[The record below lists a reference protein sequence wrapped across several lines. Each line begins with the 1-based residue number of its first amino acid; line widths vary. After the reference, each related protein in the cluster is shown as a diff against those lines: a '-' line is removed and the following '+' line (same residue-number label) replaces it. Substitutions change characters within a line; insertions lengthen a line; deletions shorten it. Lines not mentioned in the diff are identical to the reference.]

1 MHNVWNEW
9 RLTICVSLVWL
20 LSAVL
25 PAQAQEDDRTLRV
38 FVFAGQSNM
47 VGADSRKQDI
57 ALYPPFAGLD
67 EAQKNVKFSYCIGRE
82 DKSKSDGWIE
92 LQPIQDMVGA
102 ELSFARRVT
111 QNIKAPIAII
121 KSASG
126 GTSLGGDWNPDEP
139 TGFKLYPLTLE
150 FVREALADLERR
162 KIPYRL
168 EGFMWHQGEN
178 DMFDENFRANYAKNL
193 ANFIACWR
201 RDLKA
206 PQLHFYIG
214 ELCTKTIWGMDH
226 RPQKYAISVAQRAV
240 TDADPLADYVP
251 TSNIAIEIG
260 GEAGLHYHYGT
271 LGQLEH
277 GVNYADAY
285 LRNIG
290 KAPSAARPLARWP
303 YAKDA
308 RVKLFVLAGHRN
320 MEGERAFVQDLKAR
334 KNMAALARENA
345 SIAFKYDV
353 GGGFKRSDGWEPLG
367 PAGPYDTFGPELSFG
382 AALART
388 TKDAFAIAK
397 FTHSG
402 SQILDWTPEG
412 SEATTRNLYPRW
424 IAFLRSSMQELS
436 DKGQS
441 VELAGV
447 FYHLGEN
454 DMAFGP
460 HRRSAVERLASLIA
474 QSRTDLGLPE
484 LKWFVSQQAPANDE
498 SVNGIDVTAQLAALA
513 AADPHTTHIKAF
525 ELRDEL
531 DKLVLRTPGIVAL
544 GELLAEGYSKR
555 R

>member
-1 MHNVWNEW
+1 MRDVWNKCW
-9 RLTICVSLVWL
+9 VTICVSLLWL
-20 LSAVL
+20 LNAIA
-25 PAQAQEDDRTLRV
+25 PARAQQDDRTLRV

-57 ALYPPFAGLD
+57 RLYPPFAGLD
-67 EAQKNVKFSYCIGRE
+67 EPQKDVKFSYCIGRE
-82 DKSKSDGWIE
+82 DKSKSDGWVE
-92 LQPIQDMVGA
+92 LQPIEDMVGP

-111 QNIKAPIAII
+111 QNTKAPIAII
-121 KSASG
+121 KSAAG

-139 TGFKLYPLTLE
+139 TGFKLYPLSLD
-150 FVREALADLERR
+150 FVRSALADLERR

-178 DMFDENFRANYAKNL
+178 DMFDATFRADYAKNL

-201 RDLKA
+201 RDLNA
-206 PQLHFYIG
+206 PQLRFYVG

-226 RPQKYAISVAQRAV
+226 RAEKYAISVAQRAV

-251 TSNIAIEIG
+251 TSNIAVEIG

-285 LRNIG
+285 LRSIG
-290 KAPSAARPLARWP
+290 KAPSTARPLARWP

-320 MEGERAFVQDLKAR
+320 MEGERAFVQELKAR
-334 KNMAALARENA
+334 KNIAALARDNA
-345 SIAFKYDV
+345 SIAFKYDL

-388 TKDAFAIAK
+388 SKDAIAIAK

-402 SQILDWTPEG
+402 SQILDWTPQG
-412 SEATTRNLYPRW
+412 SEATSRNLYPH
-424 IAFLRSSMQELS
+424 FLEFVRGSMQELR
-436 DKGQS
+436 DKGQT

-460 HRRSAVERLASLIA
+460 HRRSAVEHLASLIA
-474 QSRTDLGLPE
+474 QSRADLGLPE

-498 SVNGIDVTAQLAALA
+498 SVNSIDVTAQLAALA
-513 AADPHTTHIKAF
+513 AADSHTTHVQAF
-525 ELRDEL
+525 ELGDAL
-531 DKLVLRTPGIVAL
+531 DKLVIRTPGIVAL
-544 GELLAEGYSKR
+544 GELLADSYSKR

>member
-1 MHNVWNEW
+1 MRDVWKQW
-9 RLTICVSLVWL
+9 SLTICVSLLWL
-20 LSAVL
+20 VCAGA
-25 PAQAQEDDRTLRV
+25 PARAQEDERTLRV

-57 ALYPPFAGLD
+57 RLYPPFAGLD
-67 EAQKNVKFSYCIGRE
+67 EPQKDVKFSYCIGRE
-82 DKSKSDGWIE
+82 EKSKSDGWIE
-92 LQPIQDMVGA
+92 LQPIEDMVGP

-111 QNIKAPIAII
+111 QNTKAPIAII

-139 TGFKLYPLTLE
+139 AGFKLYPLTLE
-150 FVREALADLERR
+150 FVRGALADLERR

-168 EGFMWHQGEN
+168 EGFLWHQGEN
-178 DMFDENFRANYAKNL
+178 DMFDAKFRVNYAKNL

-201 RDLKA
+201 RDLNA
-206 PQLHFYIG
+206 PQLRFYVG

-226 RPQKYAISVAQRAV
+226 RPEKHAISVAQRAV
-240 TDADPLADYVP
+240 TDVDPLADYVP
-251 TSNIAIEIG
+251 TSNIAVEIG

-303 YAKDA
+303 YAKDE

-334 KNMAALARENA
+334 KNTAALARDNS

-353 GGGFKRSDGWEPLG
+353 GGGIKRSDGWEPLG

-388 TKDAFAIAK
+388 SKDALAIAK

-402 SQILDWTPEG
+402 SQILDWTPQG
-412 SEATTRNLYPRW
+412 SEATSRNLYPSFL
-424 IAFLRSSMQELS
+424 AFVRGALQELRE
-436 DKGQS
+436 KGQT

-460 HRRSAVERLASLIA
+460 HRGSAVERLGSLIA
-474 QSRTDLGLPE
+474 QSRVDLDMPE
-484 LKWFVSQQAPANDE
+484 LKWFVSQQPPADDE
-498 SVNGIDVTAQLAALA
+498 GVKSIDVTGHLATLA

-525 ELRDEL
+525 ELREEL

-544 GELLAEGYSKR
+544 GELLAQGYSKR